1 MNILFLEE
9 QPCIRAIKMAKA
21 LKDDKDLKLTFGYVR
36 KTPTEFYGFGD
47 EFFDNLIKFGSTNH
61 QYLEN
66 KIKLIVSEE
75 KIDLIH
81 SHNWPDYLTAAAIDS
96 FTVPVIHDTHDIGS
110 IKKTGTL
117 PDAYRDRAL
126 LEMQEKLSN
135 EKSKGRIFVTKG
147 VGEVLKEKYDLDDK
161 KSLVFPNFVLEDLIP
176 KILPPKFSETDDS
189 IHLVYEGNLAVTNGH
204 HYDLVSLFKDI
215 TKNPNIHMHIYAA
228 RDNDHTRVYDT
239 IAKYSKNL
247 HFYGKFPT
255 KELLRELPKYDFG
268 LALFNNGLNNIHL
281 DTVLSNKV
289 LEYVCCGLP
298 VLTFPDKTQKEF
310 IEKNKLGIVLGRKS
324 IGNLEEILTDQKSI
338 SLKEDVTKKRF
349 NYTVEKNINKLTDFY
364 DKVLAT

>member
-1 MNILFLEE
+1 
-9 QPCIRAIKMAKA
+9 MAKA
-21 LKDDKDLKLTFGYVR
+21 LKDYKDFNLTFGHVR
-36 KTPTEFYGFGD
+36 KTPTEFYGFGN
-47 EFFDNLIKFGSTNH
+47 EFFDDLIKFGSTNQ

-110 IKKTGTL
+110 IKKIGNL
-117 PDAYRDRAL
+117 HDAYKDRTL

-135 EKSKGRIFVTKG
+135 EKSDGNIFVTKG
-147 VGEVLKEKYDLDDK
+147 VEKILKQKYALSNSK
-161 KSLVFPNFVLEDLIP
+161 NLVFPNFVLEDLIP
-176 KILPPKFSETDDS
+176 KNLPPKFSEIDGC
-189 IHLVYEGNLAVTNGH
+189 IHLVYEGNLAVANGH
-204 HYDLVSLFKDI
+204 HYDLVSLFKNI
-215 TKNPNIHMHIYAA
+215 TKNDRIHMHIYAA
-228 RDNDHTRVYDT
+228 RDNDQTMVYNI

-255 KELLRELPKYDFG
+255 KELLLELPKYDFG
-268 LALFNNGLNNIHL
+268 LALFNNVLNNIHL

-310 IEKNKLGIVLGRKS
+310 IEKNNLGLVLGRKDIS
-324 IGNLEEILTDQKSI
+324 NLEEILTNQNI
-338 SLKEDVTKKRF
+338 TSLKEEVTKKRF
-349 NYTVEKNINKLTDFY
+349 NYTVEKNIDKLIDFY
-364 DKVLAT
+364 NKVLVT